1 MILDRTVWSNGFDN
15 SIEIAFS
22 SFFDSLPS
30 VLKKGIAMFSALNE
44 MGFFIILV
52 GIILI
57 FIKKTRKFG
66 IMCIVSL
73 LVTALLN
80 DVIIKNICSRARPYE
95 DLELLKN
102 LVSIQNNG
110 GQVYGVIPTSSSFP
124 SGHTATAFSVFGCSL
139 FLYIFT
145 KEEKKLYLRFM
156 IFFLVFSILMGLS
169 RILLSH
175 HYTTDVLAGTLVGT
189 IGGIASYYI
198 VIYSTKLIDKLK
210 IKYYKNKEN

>member
-22 SFFDSLPS
+22 SFFNSLPS
-30 VLKKGIAMFSALNE
+30 VLKKIIAMFSALNE
-44 MGFFIILV
+44 LGLFVIFV

-73 LVTALLN
+73 LVTALIN
-80 DVIIKNICSRARPYE
+80 DIILKNIFSRARPYE
-95 DLELLKN
+95 DLELLSN

-110 GQVYGVIPTSSSFP
+110 GQVYGVVPTSSSFP
-124 SGHTATAFSVFGCSL
+124 SGHTATAFCVFSSSL
-139 FLYIFT
+139 LLYIFS
-145 KEEKKLYLRFM
+145 KEDKKLYLRFM
-156 IFFLVFSILMGLS
+156 IFFLVFSVLMGLS

-175 HYTTDVLAGTLVGT
+175 HYTTDVIAGMAVG
-189 IGGIASYYI
+189 IVGGILTYYI
-198 VIYSTKLIDKLK
+198 VIYSYKLVDKLK
-210 IKYYKNKEN
+210 IKYSKNKTN

>member
-73 LVTALLN
+73 LITALLN

-102 LVSIQNNG
+102 LVSIQNYG
-110 GQVYGVIPTSSSFP
+110 GQVYGVVPTSSSFP

-139 FLYIFT
+139 FLYIFA

-156 IFFLVFSILMGLS
+156 LFFLVFSILMGLS

-210 IKYYKNKEN
+210 IKYSKKKEN

>member
-1 MILDRTVWSNGFDN
+1 
-15 SIEIAFS
+15 
-22 SFFDSLPS
+22 
-30 VLKKGIAMFSALNE
+30 MFSALNE

-73 LVTALLN
+73 LITALLN

-145 KEEKKLYLRFM
+145 KEDKKLYLRFM

-175 HYTTDVLAGTLVGT
+175 HYTTDVLAGTLVGI
-189 IGGIASYYI
+189 IGGIISYYI
-198 VIYSTKLIDKLK
+198 VIHSTKLIDKLK
-210 IKYYKNKEN
+210 IKYSKKKEN

>member
-73 LVTALLN
+73 LITALLN

-145 KEEKKLYLRFM
+145 KEDKKLYLRFM

-175 HYTTDVLAGTLVGT
+175 HYTTDVLAGTLVGI
-189 IGGIASYYI
+189 IGGIISYYI
-198 VIYSTKLIDKLK
+198 VIHSTKLIDKLK
-210 IKYYKNKEN
+210 IKYSKKKEN

>member
-80 DVIIKNICSRARPYE
+80 DVIIKNLCCRARPYE

-110 GQVYGVIPTSSSFP
+110 GQVYGVVPTSSSFP
-124 SGHTATAFSVFGCSL
+124 SGHTATAFSIFGCSL

-145 KEEKKLYLRFM
+145 KEDRKLYLRFM

-198 VIYSTKLIDKLK
+198 VIFSTKLINKLK
-210 IKYYKNKEN
+210 IKYSKKKEN